1 MRLEITTRLEY
12 QFDAPTDMLLQIEA
26 AALADQLIEKANISV
41 GNCTHF
47 ARVPALDMIGERI
60 WIRGQGELSVD
71 YQAIV
76 TINRAIDDCQNLAT
90 VPPHQLPGDTVQYL
104 MGSRYCPSDQFQS
117 FVFEQFGHLEGGARI
132 ILMRDWICDNV
143 RYVPGVSNSA
153 TTAIDTF
160 HSLQGVCRD
169 FAHVM
174 ITFARA
180 CGIPA
185 RIASVYALGV
195 EPQDFHAVAEVFLS
209 GGWHIVDATRMANAG
224 TMAMIGIG
232 RDAADIAFLT
242 AFGPAQML
250 SQSVSVVAV

>member
-1 MRLEITTRLEY
+1 MKLSIDTQLEY
-12 QFDAPTDMLLQIEA
+12 QFDAPTDVLLQIEA
-26 AALADQLIEKANISV
+26 AALADQMIEKAAISAR
-41 GNCTHF
+41 NCSHF
-47 ARVPALDMIGERI
+47 ARVPAQDMIGERI
-60 WIRGQGELSVD
+60 WIRAQGRLTID
-71 YQAIV
+71 YHAVVSISR
-76 TINRAIDDCQNLAT
+76 IFDDCQNLET
-90 VPPHQLPGDTVQYL
+90 VPLHRLPGDTVAYL

-132 ILMRDWICDNV
+132 LAMRDWVHSNV

-160 HSLQGVCRD
+160 HSGQGICRD

-195 EPQDFHAVAEVFLS
+195 KPQDFHAVAEVFLS
-209 GGWHIVDATRMANAG
+209 GEWHIIDATSMANAG
-224 TMAMIGIG
+224 AIARIGIG
-232 RDAADIAFLT
+232 RDAADVAFLT
-242 AFGPAQML
+242 AFGRAEML
-250 SQSVSVVAV
+250 AQSVEVVAV